1 MQKKLDAV
9 EQKLSVQEEQK
20 NKAAACEKLKG
31 EISWQSGDL
40 WGAKSQYL
48 SAKSIYQELGS
59 DEDVQRIEGI
69 LSDIDTQIGQDGM

>member
-20 NKAAACEKLKG
+20 NKAAACESRG
-31 EISWQSGDL
+31 EICRQSGDL

-48 SAKSIYQELGS
+48 CKV
-59 DEDVQRIEGI
+59 D
-69 LSDIDTQIGQDGM
+69 LSGTWER